1 MFISSIWEQ
10 YKETLHNK
18 PSQKVRQYYWNV
30 LEKDFAKLAPSDVT
44 ENVCKKYVAKRTES
58 VSVSTAWGELS
69 LLRTM
74 LNWAVRKQMIPPFS
88 YDVQLPTPN
97 PPREGRLTRD
107 EFTRLLES
115 CVKPHTRLFVLLLIS
130 TACRASAALDLTW
143 DRVDFKRG
151 LIDLRSPYSRT
162 LGKKG
167 RAVVPMTDSLRTALL
182 EAKEKATT
190 QYVVEYAG
198 QRVHDAYNGFKRAA
212 VAAGLPWVH
221 PHLLRHTAATWM
233 AEAEVPMSEI
243 ASYLGH
249 NDSVITERV
258 YAKYRPSYLRKA
270 SGALEVT

>member
-1 MFISSIWEQ
+1 MNIATIWDQ

-30 LEKDFAKLAPSDVT
+30 LEKDFGSLAPSDVT
-44 ENVCKKYVAKRTES
+44 EDSCKKYVAKRTES

-74 LNWAVRKQMIPPFS
+74 LNWAVRKQLIRAFS

-97 PPREGRLTRD
+97 PPREGRLTR
-107 EFTRLLES
+107 EQFSLLLQS
-115 CVKPHTRLFVLLLIS
+115 CAKPHTRLFVLLLIS

-143 DRVDFKRG
+143 DRVDFKRR
-151 LIDLRSPYSRT
+151 LVDLRSPYSAIR
-162 LGKKG
+162 GRKG

-182 EAKEKATT
+182 EAKEKAST
-190 QYVVEYAG
+190 QYVIEYAG

-212 VAAGLPWVH
+212 VAAGLPWAH
-221 PHLLRHTAATWM
+221 PHLIRHTAATWM
-233 AEAEVPMSEI
+233 AEADVPMSQI
-243 ASYLGH
+243 ARYLGH
-249 NDSVITERV
+249 NDSIITERV
-258 YAKYRPSYLRKA
+258 YAKYSPSYLRKA